1 MATWCFGSGF
11 GLSAGG
17 TPPGRLN
24 NCFTFSFQ
32 KPFLRAYKG
41 KLYLAKIIVPVLI
54 SLGAGG
60 LLSVPVSPMLQGL
73 GMDPQLAYMLPV
85 LGMIVILQIVQ
96 LVVFMWTPLA
106 KRLITKR
113 LTARGVSLEQLQGQR
128 LMWGFRTQHE
138 ARSRS

>member
-1 MATWCFGSGF
+1 M
-11 GLSAGG
+11 
-17 TPPGRLN
+17 
-24 NCFTFSFQ
+24 
-32 KPFLRAYKG
+32 
-41 KLYLAKIIVPVLI
+41 AKIIVPVLI